1 MEPRVVEGL
10 PAGTLAL
17 ELAHKAPHPLP
28 HLTGRNGAGGR
39 QVGPLPDPVEPTP
52 VGHERS
58 LHLSHA
64 QPAPRR
70 LPCGS
75 LSRIG
80 A

>member
-1 MEPRVVEGL
+1 MEGL
-10 PAGTLAL
+10 PADTLTL
-17 ELAHKAPHPLP
+17 KLADETPCPLR
-28 HLTGRNGAGGR
+28 HLAGRNGAGGR

-75 LSRIG
+75 LSQIG